1 LEFKKMRKLLPFLLV
16 SFLWAD
22 NEIYVDQVGA
32 TFNLDIEQLGSS
44 NIIGGANAVAGTM
57 TALDLDG
64 VTMTLDINQIGD
76 SNKFL
81 GDITSDTFTGL
92 FDFDGDSNTFNIQ
105 VDPTN
110 TYGADSGN
118 LNVDVDGSSNTF
130 TLDLATN
137 DLASTLDL
145 DWIIQGSSNTFDF
158 DIDVDQATSYVD
170 VDGDSNSVT
179 YDGDGYT
186 GAYFYLDQ
194 TGNSRSFNIEQQS
207 TLASD
212 WLKILSSGNN
222 GSVCVIQNDGGT
234 STSCP

>member
-1 LEFKKMRKLLPFLLV
+1 MKQLISLIVMLTALTTYA
-16 SFLWAD
+16 AD
-22 NEIYVDQVGA
+22 NEIYIDQSGTGA
-32 TFNLDIEQLGSS
+32 NIDLEQLGIS
-44 NIIGGANAVAGTM
+44 NIIGGLNSTAGS
-57 TALDLDG
+57 LNPFDLDG
-64 VTMTLDINQIGD
+64 NTMTLDINMIGG

-170 VDGDSNSVT
+170 VDGDSNSVS

>member
-1 LEFKKMRKLLPFLLV
+1 
-16 SFLWAD
+16 
-22 NEIYVDQVGA
+22 
-32 TFNLDIEQLGSS
+32 
-44 NIIGGANAVAGTM
+44 M

-64 VTMTLDINQIGD
+64 SSQTLTVIQLGD

-81 GDITSDTFTGL
+81 GDVAADSFTGL

-110 TYGADSGN
+110 TYGADSSN
-118 LNVDVDGSSNTF
+118 LNVDVDGSSNVF
-130 TLDLATN
+130 TLNQATADLAG
-137 DLASTLDL
+137 TLDL
-145 DWIIQGSSNTFDF
+145 DWIIQGSSNQMTF

-170 VDGDSNSVT
+170 IDGDSNQVT

-194 TGNSRSFNIEQQS
+194 TGDSRTFTIDQQS
-207 TLASD
+207 TLAAD
-212 WLKILSSGNN
+212 WLKVISSGNN
-222 GSVCVIQNDGGT
+222 GSVCVVQSDGGT